1 MDQFLEVLK
10 IAVTGMIGIFTAI
23 LLIYL
28 MILLLTYAFPSK
40 KRVKRVISRK
50 TGEVLEETPLK
61 DQ

>member
-1 MDQFLEVLK
+1 MDQFLEVFK